1 MRIRLLLLKPLDR
14 TNGHALGVIVV
25 ALRVLILLNAVC
37 EEDRQIPTSQP
48 SELCDLLVV

>member
-1 MRIRLLLLKPLDR
+1 VLLLKPLDR

-37 EEDRQIPTSQP
+37 EEEKRQIPASQP